1 MSEEKNPSVE
11 NICGHG
17 GGVRG
22 GMCSGPPAPKPP
34 QQSSTS
40 APAPTAPLELHVC
53 MGLNACKGHDRFGTN
68 ACAGMGSCATAS
80 VHHCRTLNDCRGQG
94 GCGLFGTAED
104 DSTPGANECSWQ
116 GACAVPIQAER
127 FSTQGENKGKSVWV
141 LARKLFEERM
151 QKANRTFGPSPYECG
166 PPQAWLVQSLGSYD
180 SCGSAGNKYCS
191 FGFND
196 PAKDAKE
203 LCERSL
209 HPHPVLCGTPKP
221 DHCGAPSHCGAPK
234 QGGESKVFRSSGEG
248 VGPAKHD
255 TARKKK

>member
-17 GGVRG
+17 GMGT
-22 GMCSGPPAPKPP
+22 GMCSNPPAPKPP
-34 QQSSTS
+34 AQPSQS
-40 APAPTAPLELHVC
+40 AAAPTAPQELHVC

-68 ACAGMGSCATAS
+68 VCAGMGSCATAS
-80 VHHCRTLNDCRGQG
+80 VHHCRTLNNCRGQG

-104 DSTPGANECSWQ
+104 DATPGANECAWQ

-141 LARKLFEERM
+141 LARRLFEERM
-151 QKANRTFGPSPYECG
+151 RKANRTFGPSPYECG

-196 PAKDAKE
+196 PAKDAHE
-203 LCERSL
+203 LCERSQQ
-209 HPHPVLCGTPKP
+209 HIICGGPKP
-221 DHCGAPSHCGAPK
+221 PTPGHCGAPERS
-234 QGGESKVFRSSGEG
+234 GESTVFRPASEG
-248 VGPAKHD
+248 VGATKHD
-255 TARKKK
+255 TSKKKK